1 MYGNQQAAPAMNSAM
16 MQDNIQTRRIA
27 LAQQKARS
35 IVSKYN
41 KNPKKMSD
49 EETLQ
54 AKAMGEAFG
63 YSTARGDSKDTAGVW
78 DAVLGFG
85 GGAIDSILLGILKDE
100 WYTNRQNGDYATA
113 GRIAGIVGSLAV
125 GGIPSLSKGA
135 ATAGRGIAN
144 TLSRALGTGKT
155 ASIANRVFT
164 AYGKYGTAPGVASG
178 LRGAAQKG
186 VAAVNAGAGGRYA
199 SGAGAAGNWA
209 KGVGQFNKAGA
220 TQQAIMNGLGYNA
233 YNAVSGIA
241 PTAIKY
247 APQAALGAGGLG
259 LLGQLSGAFSQQYN
273 EQDMLPQI
281 PQQY

>member
-1 MYGNQQAAPAMNSAM
+1 MAYDMYGNPQAAPPMNSAM
-16 MQDNIQTRRIA
+16 MQDNIQTRRIT
-27 LAQQKARS
+27 LAQQRARS
-35 IVSKYN
+35 LVSKYN

-85 GGAIDSILLGILKDE
+85 GGAVDSILLGILKDE

-125 GGIPSLSKGA
+125 GGIPGLAKGA
-135 ATAGRGIAN
+135 TTAGRGIAN

-155 ASIANRVFT
+155 AAIANKVFT
-164 AYGKYGTAPGVASG
+164 AYGKFGTAPGVASG
-178 LRGAAQKG
+178 LGNVARAGIARGGGLGNIANNARMG
-186 VAAVNAGAGGRYA
+186 VATNPATPEWLTSMLSGGGTGLSPNAGMAAGLTAGG
-199 SGAGAAGNWA
+199 
-209 KGVGQFNKAGA
+209 
-220 TQQAIMNGLGYNA
+220 M
-233 YNAVSGIA
+233 
-241 PTAIKY
+241 
-247 APQAALGAGGLG
+247 G
-259 LLGQLSGAFSQQYN
+259 LLGQMGRSFKQPYN

>member
-16 MQDNIQTRRIA
+16 MQDNVQTRRIA

-85 GGAIDSILLGILKDE
+85 GGAVDSILLGILKDE

-164 AYGKYGTAPGVASG
+164 AYGKYGTAPGVARG
-178 LRGAAQKG
+178 LGNAARAG
-186 VAAVNAGAGGRYA
+186 VA
-199 SGAGAAGNWA
+199 
-209 KGVGQFNKAGA
+209 K
-220 TQQAIMNGLGYNA
+220 
-233 YNAVSGIA
+233 
-241 PTAIKY
+241 
-247 APQAALGAGGLG
+247 AGGLSNIANNARMGVATNPNAPAWLTNALSGGGAGMSPNIGRTVGLTAGGMG
-259 LLGQLSGAFSQQYN
+259 LLGQVGKSFSQPYS